1 VWFSV
6 DPAGDYTTS
15 VSDRGSPVSG
25 AVRQAAHNAWWPYR
39 LPALTGHH
47 RRRRDTEFAAVL
59 WNYNLAMVG
68 ADWYGVP
75 SSAVETRYDLEAWL
89 MEHRIPGICM
99 LVAGEL
105 GLRFDEQFRWR
116 YAGDDFE

>member
-1 VWFSV
+1 
-6 DPAGDYTTS
+6 
-15 VSDRGSPVSG
+15 
-25 AVRQAAHNAWWPYR
+25 
-39 LPALTGHH
+39 
-47 RRRRDTEFAAVL
+47 
-59 WNYNLAMVG
+59 
-68 ADWYGVP
+68 
-75 SSAVETRYDLEAWL
+75 VETRYDLEAWL

>member
-6 DPAGDYTTS
+6 DPDCEYTTS

-75 SSAVETRYDLEAWL
+75 
-89 MEHRIPGICM
+89 
-99 LVAGEL
+99 
-105 GLRFDEQFRWR
+105 
-116 YAGDDFE
+116 